1 MSPFLVSKTGI
12 GYEQNAYVWIGYGVW
27 TQLWASLT
35 LPLAWGFSWRA
46 IRDGRHRFAAVALVS
61 LTIALHFETG
71 YLALLPL
78 LLWPFVSGR
87 LIATSARRA
96 AIVAGGALLAA
107 AWVIVPLIDQRPWA
121 ATNEALRGTALSGGY
136 GAARVLGWLGSG
148 QLLDHGRIPV
158 VTAFAAIGLAL
169 ALARWRADPGSRAL
183 VLALAGCLLLS
194 FGRTTFGSLVAVV
207 PGSGDIFFRRFMMGV
222 QLAALLLAG
231 RGAAWCGGWVWNEL
245 GRLALRRRVPPREAL
260 GRRLAWRWA
269 NPRMGRVRTAVAV
282 GGMILVLAPAW
293 LEQRSFD
300 RRNAN
305 HIAAQR
311 RADATQGAE
320 VDELVGLIEANGGGR
335 VYAGMPSNWG
345 MNFTV
350 GAVPVFKY
358 LESRDVDEVGYT
370 LRTAALMTG
379 PEDHFDE
386 LDPSDYELFGI
397 RYVILPSGSP
407 PPVSADEVAV
417 AGPYALWT
425 TPTTGYVHVGT
436 ISETLTADRAD
447 LGARSVPLLESGLAD
462 HGDYLEIDF
471 GGTQATLP
479 PLPQPSRGRSAGNV
493 ISVNDDLGQGL
504 ATATVTMRR
513 PGVVVLSAS
522 FDDGWTATSTVA
534 RRTRRWSPRR
544 WSRPTSR
551 RDAHDRLPL
560 PGVFRLPGAVRAVRT
575 HARRVCRRRR
585 RAPASG
591 QTTSL
596 GAAVGVVQAP
606 GLATVL
612 GHVLQGRGS
621 AARLAVDE
629 RHQVTLRV
637 PDDRHGQPE
646 ERGAV
651 PVLAAVAGGVDHLT
665 RPPREDR
672 LLAGGA
678 DVDHRERC
686 LSGVEVER
694 RPVGLP
700 RLPAIRGRRGVLR
713 LPGLHER
720 EAVLGVGK
728 HAVPEDLARVHRRAR
743 CQRARR
749 PADECAGH
757 GLLRT
762 RSSGDRRARAKR
774 DGTHD
779 KY

>member
-1 MSPFLVSKTGI
+1 MVRFATEQFRSGHLPLDSWFPFLGLGSPQFLHYQSLPAMLTGLAGLLIGPDAAFRWTLYLLLSVWPIAIYLSARLLGAGRPAAGAAAAMSPFLVSKTGI

-46 IRDGRHRFAAVALVS
+46 IHDGRHRFAAVALVS

-87 LIATSARRA
+87 SIATSARRA
-96 AIVAGGALLAA
+96 TIVAGGALLAA

-121 ATNEALRGTALSGGY
+121 ATNEALRATALSGGY

-158 VTAFAAIGLAL
+158 VTAFAAIGLAV

-231 RGAAWCGGWVWNEL
+231 RGAAWCGGWVWSEL
-245 GRLALRRRVPPREAL
+245 GRLALRRRVAPREAL
-260 GRRLAWRWA
+260 RRRLAWRWA

-305 HIAAQR
+305 HIAPQR

-386 LDPSDYELFGI
+386 LDPSDYELFGVH
-397 RYVILPSGSP
+397 YLILPAGSA

-425 TPTTGYVHVGT
+425 TATSGYVHVGT
-436 ISETLTADRAD
+436 ISGTLTADRTD
-447 LGARSVPLLESGLAD
+447 LGARSVPLLQSGLAD
-462 HGDYLEIDF
+462 RGDYLEIDF

-493 ISVNDDLGQGL
+493 ISENDDLDQGL
-504 ATATVTMRR
+504 VTATVTMRR
-513 PGVVVLSAS
+513 PGVAVLSAS
-522 FDDGWTATSTVA
+522 FDDGWTATVDG
-534 RRTRRWSPRR
+534 
-544 WSRPTSR
+544 RPTHTTMVAPALVATDVPAGTHTIGFRYQGYSGYPELFALCALTLAAFAGA
-551 RDAHDRLPL
+551 DA
-560 PGVFRLPGAVRAVRT
+560 V
-575 HARRVCRRRR
+575 RRRR
-585 RAPASG
+585 
-591 QTTSL
+591 
-596 GAAVGVVQAP
+596 V
-606 GLATVL
+606 
-612 GHVLQGRGS
+612 
-621 AARLAVDE
+621 
-629 RHQVTLRV
+629 
-637 PDDRHGQPE
+637 
-646 ERGAV
+646 
-651 PVLAAVAGGVDHLT
+651 
-665 RPPREDR
+665 
-672 LLAGGA
+672 
-678 DVDHRERC
+678 
-686 LSGVEVER
+686 
-694 RPVGLP
+694 
-700 RLPAIRGRRGVLR
+700 
-713 LPGLHER
+713 
-720 EAVLGVGK
+720 
-728 HAVPEDLARVHRRAR
+728 
-743 CQRARR
+743 
-749 PADECAGH
+749 
-757 GLLRT
+757 
-762 RSSGDRRARAKR
+762 RSPL
-774 DGTHD
+774 
-779 KY
+779 